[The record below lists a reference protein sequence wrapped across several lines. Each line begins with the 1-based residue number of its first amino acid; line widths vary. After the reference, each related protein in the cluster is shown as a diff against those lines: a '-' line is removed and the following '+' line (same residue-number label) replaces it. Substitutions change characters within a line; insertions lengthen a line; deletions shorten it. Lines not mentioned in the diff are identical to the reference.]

1 MVFDAWADCERG
13 EWLQLVDGG
22 LLLFKR
28 AHTYRFLAIGQNLER
43 FQKLPRGRT
52 LPSDTHTLYYL
63 TRLTDA
69 RYGELI
75 ENGTISP
82 SMKRNEASAET
93 RKESKE
99 AES

>member
-1 MVFDAWADCERG
+1 M
-13 EWLQLVDGG
+13 
-22 LLLFKR
+22 
-28 AHTYRFLAIGQNLER
+28 
-43 FQKLPRGRT
+43 
-52 LPSDTHTLYYL
+52 TLYQL
-63 TRLTDA
+63 TRLTDG

-99 AES
+99 ADEERILSVKPAKGKHLKIVEGHQRRPALK